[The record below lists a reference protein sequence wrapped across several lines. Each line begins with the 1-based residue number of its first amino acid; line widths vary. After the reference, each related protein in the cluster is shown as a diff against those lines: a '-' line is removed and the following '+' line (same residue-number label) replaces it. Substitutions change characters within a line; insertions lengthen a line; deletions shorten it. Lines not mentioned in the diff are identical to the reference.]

1 MATDADPLAAL
12 RPIRLPAE
20 APAPLLDL
28 LALSVA
34 AGILVALVI
43 LLAPR
48 VAATLARRRSPR
60 RRFAAALAA
69 ARALPADERL
79 AAQAAAL
86 RTYVAAI
93 AGEEAARTQG
103 EAWLARLDAAFATT
117 AFTNGPGRLYGVTLY
132 RPADAAEVSAAE
144 AALSA
149 LLAGRRVAPC

>member
-28 LALSVA
+28 LALSIA
-34 AGILVALVI
+34 AGILVALAI

-48 VAATLARRRSPR
+48 IAAALSRRRSPR

-69 ARALPADERL
+69 ARTLPADERL
-79 AAQAAAL
+79 AAQASAL
-86 RTYVAAI
+86 RAYVAAT

-103 EAWLARLDAAFATT
+103 EAWLARVDAAFATT
-117 AFTNGPGRLYGVTLY
+117 AFTTGPGRLYGETLY
-132 RPADAAEVSAAE
+132 RPVDAAEVGAAE
-144 AALSA
+144 TALSA
-149 LLAGRRVAPC
+149 LLSGRRVAPC

>member
-1 MATDADPLAAL
+1 MAIDVDPLAAL

-34 AGILVALVI
+34 AGILVALAI

-48 VAATLARRRSPR
+48 LAAALARRRSPR

-69 ARALPADERL
+69 ARTLPADERL

-93 AGEEAARTQG
+93 AGAEAARTQG

-117 AFTNGPGRLYGVTLY
+117 AFTAGPGRLYGETLY
-132 RPADAAEVSAAE
+132 RPADASEVGAAE

>member
-1 MATDADPLAAL
+1 MATEADPLAAL

-34 AGILVALVI
+34 AGILVALAI

-48 VAATLARRRSPR
+48 IAAALSHRRSPR

-69 ARALPADERL
+69 ARTLPTDERL

-86 RTYVAAI
+86 RAYVAAI

-117 AFTNGPGRLYGVTLY
+117 AFTAGPGRLYGETLY
-132 RPADAAEVSAAE
+132 RPADAADVGAAE
-144 AALSA
+144 TALSA

>member
-28 LALSVA
+28 LAPRLA
-34 AGILVALVI
+34 AA
-43 LLAPR
+43 
-48 VAATLARRRSPR
+48 LARRRSPR
-60 RRFAAALAA
+60 RRFAASLAA

-86 RTYVAAI
+86 RAYVAAI

-117 AFTNGPGRLYGVTLY
+117 AFTAGPGRLYGETLY
-132 RPADAAEVSAAE
+132 RPVDASEVGAAE
-144 AALSA
+144 ATLAALVG
-149 LLAGRRVAPC
+149 GRRVGPC

>member
-20 APAPLLDL
+20 AAAPLLDL
-28 LALSVA
+28 LALAVA
-34 AGILVALVI
+34 AGILVALAI

-48 VAATLARRRSPR
+48 IAAALSRHRSPR

-103 EAWLARLDAAFATT
+103 EDWLAGLDAAFGTT
-117 AFTNGPGRLYGVTLY
+117 AFTAGPGRLYGETLY
-132 RPADAAEVSAAE
+132 RPVDASEVGAAE
-144 AALSA
+144 ATLAALIG
-149 LLAGRRVAPC
+149 GRRVGPC

>member
-28 LALSVA
+28 IALSIA
-34 AGILVALVI
+34 AGILIALVI
-43 LLAPR
+43 LLVPR
-48 VAATLARRRSPR
+48 LAAALARRRSPR
-60 RRFAAALAA
+60 RSFTAALTA
-69 ARALPADERL
+69 ARTLPADERL

-86 RTYVAAI
+86 RAYVAAI

-117 AFTNGPGRLYGVTLY
+117 AFTAGPGRLYGETLY
-132 RPADAAEVSAAE
+132 RPVEAVEVGAAETAL
-144 AALSA
+144 AALV
-149 LLAGRRVAPC
+149 AGRRVAPC